1 MTQFTVYKNPNRLTQ
16 KNYPYLLDIQTNLL
30 STLRTTVVIPLM
42 PKKLAG
48 DHIISRLN
56 PALKIKNEN
65 FILMT
70 QNIAGVDRDVLGAE
84 VCELHTYRSA
94 IISAVDFVLA
104 GI

>member
-1 MTQFTVYKNPNRLTQ
+1 MTQFTVYKNSNRSTQ

-30 STLRTTVVIPLM
+30 SMLRTTVVIPLM
-42 PKKLAG
+42 QKKVAG

-56 PALKIKNEN
+56 PVLKIKNES

-70 QNIAGVDRDVLGAE
+70 QNIAGVDRDVHGAE
-84 VCELHTYRSA
+84 VCELHIYRSA
-94 IISAVDFVLA
+94 VISAFDFVLT